1 MIFFN
6 FLPQLDKNRPFE
18 PKKKLT
24 NFEKLHSIFIKI
36 LFSIMLKTLQG
47 ILKADHELHD
57 CIMLGHNQAKIAHL
71 TQRRFLGKFRFCN
84 FYLLTVPYHAAK
96 YENNH

>member
-6 FLPQLDKNRPFE
+6 FLPQLDKNCPFE

-24 NFEKLHSIFIKI
+24 NFEKFHSIFIKI
-36 LFSIMLKTLQG
+36 LFSIMLKTLQE
-47 ILKADHELHD
+47 ILKADYEIHN

-71 TQRRFLGKFRFCN
+71 TQRRFLGKFWFCN
-84 FYLLTVPYHAAK
+84 FYLLIVPYHAAK